1 MTIYENPYITN
12 YVAAQAFL
20 AESAWKEPVT
30 IGILSLLLLKIFG
43 VETRECELKIFGS
56 VVAAD
61 FIYNKYK
68 TERAPLY

>member
-12 YVAAQAFL
+12 YVAIQAYP
-20 AESAWKEPVT
+20 AKSAWKEPVT

-43 VETRECELKIFGS
+43 VKMHKCKLKIFGS
-56 VVAAD
+56 VVGAD

-68 TERAPLY
+68 ADHGQSY

>member
-12 YVAAQAFL
+12 YAAIQAYP

-43 VETRECELKIFGS
+43 VETHECELKIFGS
-56 VVAAD
+56 VVGAD
-61 FIYNKYK
+61 YIYNKY
-68 TERAPLY
+68 RADRGQSY